1 MEVAYLALSAVQAVG
16 AIQQGK
22 AQKRMYDL
30 KARQAELSG
39 RRDALNYSKQGV
51 EVLERQRKLAST
63 IFARAGA
70 GGVDPFSGSSMT
82 VSQYNAFKAG
92 EEYNLGIENADMA
105 IAGGLAQS
113 QSLQAAG
120 KQAMKSA
127 YMGAI
132 ASIAG
137 GISGYS
143 KLATPAAAA
152 GAGLSS
158 APQVMGSSF
167 GTNVGS
173 FA

>member
-1 MEVAYLALSAVQAVG
+1 MHVAFLALSAVQAVG
-16 AIQQGK
+16 TIQQGK

-113 QSLQAAG
+113 QSLQVAG

-132 ASIAG
+132 ASVAG
-137 GISGYS
+137 GIYGYS
-143 KLATPAAAA
+143 KLATP
-152 GAGLSS
+152 G
-158 APQVMGSSF
+158 GSSF
-167 GTNVGS
+167 FGRATGAPVTDLSVPLKG
-173 FA
+173 